1 MKIVAT
7 TGASDL
13 ATVYVA
19 EVSGGRLIECV
30 ESVQPPLSR
39 EDKWVLIVSTL
50 AGCPVRCR
58 FCDAGGFYAG
68 KLSRED
74 ILAQIDYLVDRR
86 YPDRR
91 VPARKFKIQFARMGE
106 PAFNRDVVRVLA
118 ELPTRYHAP
127 GLLPSV
133 STVAPRGTERFFA
146 ELLAVKT
153 ELYRESF
160 QLQFSI
166 HTTDPAVRNRLIPV
180 AKWDLPEIAEYGSLF
195 FTPGGKKISLNF
207 AVGDELPIDAGIVR
221 RNFDPALFV
230 IKITPVNPTYAAR
243 RHHLCSA
250 VPPDRDNC
258 PVINRLEDA
267 GFQVIL
273 SVGEPEENR
282 IGSNCGQHI
291 VNYLNSDRELEHSY
305 TYPLQTG

>member
-1 MKIVAT
+1 MKITAT
-7 TGASDL
+7 TGESDL

-19 EVSGGRLIECV
+19 ELADGKLIEFV

-68 KLSRED
+68 RLARED

-106 PAFNRDVVRVLA
+106 PALNREVVRVLE

-133 STVAPRGTERFFA
+133 STVAPRGTEQFFT

-166 HTTDPAVRNRLIPV
+166 HTTDPEARDRLIPV
-180 AKWDLPEIAEYGSLF
+180 AKWDFPTIAEYGARF
-195 FTPGGKKISLNF
+195 FTAGGKKISLNF
-207 AVGDELPIDAGIVR
+207 AVGNELPIDVGIVR
-221 RNFDPALFV
+221 RYFDPGLFV
-230 IKITPVNPTYAAR
+230 VKITPVNPTAAAR
-243 RHHLCSA
+243 RHRLCLP
-250 VPPDRDNC
+250 VLPGRENC

-267 GFQVIL
+267 GYQVIL
-273 SVGEPEENR
+273 SIGEQEENR
-282 IGSNCGQHI
+282 IGSNCGQH
-291 VNYLNSDRELEHSY
+291 VLNYLKSNRELEHSY
-305 TYPLQTG
+305 TYPLRTG